1 MPFDFAMLFLGKPLW
16 MWAIFTTI
24 VLTLLVLDLGIFNKK
39 DHEIGIKESL
49 VTSVIYISIG
59 LLFGIWILY
68 SYDPNLSAA
77 CSPKC
82 HTQAASEYWTGFIV
96 EKTLSMDNVFV
107 ISMIFSFFAIPSK
120 YQHRVL
126 FWGILGVLVLRGIM
140 IALGTTLVSEFHWVL
155 YIFAV
160 FLIFTGFKMLVSKDE
175 GMNIED
181 NKILRF
187 LKKYLPVTNE
197 LHGNRF
203 FVSIANEHGKKVR
216 YCTPL
221 FIALLMIEFVDLIF
235 AVDSVPA
242 VFAITLDPYIVYT
255 SNIFAILGL
264 RALYFALNAVID
276 RFAYLKPALA
286 IVLMFIGS
294 KIFIA
299 WFMGWEKF
307 PTSISLGVTIG
318 LIAGGILYSLHK
330 TKKPVLK

>member
-1 MPFDFAMLFLGKPLW
+1 MPFDFTTLFLGQPLW
-16 MWAIFTTI
+16 MWAVFTSI
-24 VLTLLVLDLGIFNKK
+24 VLTLLVMDLGIFNKK

-49 VTSVIYISIG
+49 ITSVFYISIG
-59 LLFGIWILY
+59 LLFGVWVLY
-68 SYDPNLSAA
+68 SYDPNLSAD
-77 CSPKC
+77 CSPHC
-82 HTQAASEYWTGFIV
+82 NVQAASEYWTGFIV

-107 ISMIFSFFAIPSK
+107 ISLIFSFFAIPSK

-126 FWGILGVLVLRGIM
+126 FWGILGVLILRGIM
-140 IALGTTLVSEFHWVL
+140 IGLGTTLVSEFHWLL
-155 YIFAV
+155 YIFAA
-160 FLIFTGFKMLVSKDE
+160 FLIFTGFKMLVANE
-175 GMNIED
+175 EEMNIKD
-181 NKILRF
+181 NKILKF
-187 LKKYLPVTNE
+187 LKKYLPVTND
-197 LHGNRF
+197 LHGNKF
-203 FVSIANEHGKKVR
+203 FVNIKNEHGKKVR

-221 FIALLMIEFVDLIF
+221 FITLLMIEFVDLIF

-307 PTSISLGVTIG
+307 PTSVSLGVTIG